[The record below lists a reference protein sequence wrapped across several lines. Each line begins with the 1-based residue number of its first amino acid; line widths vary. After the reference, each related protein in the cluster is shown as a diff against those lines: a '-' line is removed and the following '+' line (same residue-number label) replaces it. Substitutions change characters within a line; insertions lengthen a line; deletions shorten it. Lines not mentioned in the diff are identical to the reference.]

1 MEKKTGD
8 LLHRI
13 AALPDNWWVEADN
26 GQHGYNYRTEI
37 KIANTKVLAL
47 LDGGSGINSVTEEM
61 LIGMLNKCWEEKT
74 PRDSKLWP
82 VIQLERW
89 PQAEMVMGIAA
100 GKPLTLAGSAVLLV
114 HFCDIDSRLPDVEVL
129 VRCKIFPK
137 GSTDW
142 HGLIIGAEAL
152 DCKERGG
159 LAHRVTE
166 RAHVFDG
173 IGVRSLRTE
182 TLNSG
187 RVDQAY
193 AVHIVHT
200 THPVAFVLPSAV
212 DSDEFSCA
220 RLAPQH
226 QQ

>member
-1 MEKKTGD
+1 MTIVGLIPPTTVAFEQTWPKGKGKGKPRPDGEKGK

-13 AALPDNWWVEADN
+13 ADLPETWWVAADN
-26 GQHGYNYRTEI
+26 GQHGYNYRTEV
-37 KIANTKVLAL
+37 KIANTKVVAL

-61 LIGMLNKCWEEKT
+61 LVGMLNKCWDEKT

-82 VIQLERW
+82 VIQLEKW

-100 GKPLTLAGSAVLLV
+100 GKPLTLAGSAVLRV
-114 HFCDIDSRLPDVEVL
+114 IFFDIDTRLPDVEVL

-152 DCKERGG
+152 DC

-173 IGVRSLRTE
+173 IGVRSYEL
-182 TLNSG
+182 
-187 RVDQAY
+187 
-193 AVHIVHT
+193 
-200 THPVAFVLPSAV
+200 
-212 DSDEFSCA
+212 EF
-220 RLAPQH
+220 
-226 QQ
+226 